1 MNKYF
6 IKKYI
11 DKLTKQDIMN
21 YATSKEI
28 YISKEEID
36 IIFNIIKTK
45 WIDFINGNQS
55 QILEELKPHISQK
68 TYQEIINI
76 YTRYKNK
83 I

>member
-28 YISKEEID
+28 YLSKEEID
-36 IIFNIIKTK
+36 IIYNTIKTK

-68 TYQEIINI
+68 SYQEIINI
-76 YTRYKNK
+76 YTKYKNK

>member
-28 YISKEEID
+28 YLPKEEID
-36 IIFNIIKTK
+36 IIYNTIKTK

>member
-28 YISKEEID
+28 YLSKEEID
-36 IIFNIIKTK
+36 IIYNTIKTK

-76 YTRYKNK
+76 YTKYKNK

>member
-28 YISKEEID
+28 YLSKEEID
-36 IIFNIIKTK
+36 IIYNTIKTK